1 MRSAALFAMKEDNL
15 NIPRHVAVI
24 MDGNGRWAKRRF
36 MPRTF
41 GHNAGMNT
49 MIAMA
54 RTAKKLGVQY
64 LTVYALSTE
73 NLSRP
78 QEELDGLYVLFR
90 RYFEEYAPRLVE
102 SDVEIRII
110 GDLSALPQDV
120 AEKMTAV
127 CARSK
132 KDAAFHLV
140 FAVNYGGRAEIVR
153 AANLAAEMGGKVTEE
168 NFSRFLY
175 TWGIPDPD
183 MIIRTGG
190 ELRLSN
196 FLLWQSAYSELYF
209 TDTLFP
215 DFDEK
220 ELGRALREYARRNR
234 RFGRV

>member
-1 MRSAALFAMKEDNL
+1 MQSAPGVLPVNL
-15 NIPRHVAVI
+15 GII

-36 MPRTF
+36 LPRSL
-41 GHNAGMNT
+41 GHDAGMKR
-49 MIAMA
+49 IV
-54 RTAKKLGVQY
+54 KLVDSVRAAGIKY
-64 LTVYALSTE
+64 LTLYALSTE

-90 RYFEEYAPRLVE
+90 RYFEEYAPKLVE

-175 TWGIPDPD
+175 TRDIPDPD

>member
-1 MRSAALFAMKEDNL
+1 MAENKAL
-15 NIPRHVAVI
+15 PRNVGII
-24 MDGNGRWAKRRF
+24 MDGNGRWAKRRLL
-36 MPRTF
+36 PRSA
-41 GHNAGMNT
+41 GHDAGMKR
-49 MIAMA
+49 IV
-54 RTAKKLGVQY
+54 KLVDSVRAAGIKY
-64 LTVYALSTE
+64 LTLYALSTE

>member
-1 MRSAALFAMKEDNL
+1 MQSAPGVLPVNL
-15 NIPRHVAVI
+15 GII

-36 MPRTF
+36 LPRSL
-41 GHNAGMNT
+41 GHDAGMKR
-49 MIAMA
+49 IV
-54 RTAKKLGVQY
+54 KLVDSVRAAGIKY
-64 LTVYALSTE
+64 LTLYALSTE

-90 RYFEEYAPRLVE
+90 RYFEEYAPKLVE

-110 GDLSALPQDV
+110 GDISALPQDV

>member
-1 MRSAALFAMKEDNL
+1 MQSAPGVLPVNL
-15 NIPRHVAVI
+15 GII

-36 MPRTF
+36 LPRSL
-41 GHNAGMNT
+41 GHDAGMKR
-49 MIAMA
+49 IV
-54 RTAKKLGVQY
+54 KLVDSVRAAGIKY
-64 LTVYALSTE
+64 LTLYALSTE

-90 RYFEEYAPRLVE
+90 RYFEKYVPRLVE

-175 TWGIPDPD
+175 TRDIPDPD

>member
-1 MRSAALFAMKEDNL
+1 MRSAPGVLPVNL
-15 NIPRHVAVI
+15 GII

-36 MPRTF
+36 LPRSL
-41 GHNAGMNT
+41 GHDAGMKR
-49 MIAMA
+49 IV
-54 RTAKKLGVQY
+54 KLVDSVRAAGIKY
-64 LTVYALSTE
+64 LTLYALSTE

-175 TWGIPDPD
+175 TRDIPDPD

>member
-1 MRSAALFAMKEDNL
+1 MQSAPGVLPVNL
-15 NIPRHVAVI
+15 GII

-36 MPRTF
+36 LPRSL
-41 GHNAGMNT
+41 GHDAGMKR
-49 MIAMA
+49 IV
-54 RTAKKLGVQY
+54 KLVDSVRAAGIKY
-64 LTVYALSTE
+64 LTLYALSTE

-90 RYFEEYAPRLVE
+90 RYFEEYVPRLVE

-220 ELGRALREYARRNR
+220 ELNRALREYARRNR

>member
-1 MRSAALFAMKEDNL
+1 MRSAPGVLPVNL
-15 NIPRHVAVI
+15 GII

-36 MPRTF
+36 LPRSL
-41 GHNAGMNT
+41 GHDAGMKR
-49 MIAMA
+49 IV
-54 RTAKKLGVQY
+54 KLVDSVRAAGIKY
-64 LTVYALSTE
+64 LTLYALSTE

-90 RYFEEYAPRLVE
+90 RYFEEYVPRLVE

-175 TWGIPDPD
+175 TRDIPDPD

>member
-1 MRSAALFAMKEDNL
+1 MRSAPGVLPVNL
-15 NIPRHVAVI
+15 GII

-36 MPRTF
+36 LPRSL
-41 GHNAGMNT
+41 GHDAGMKR
-49 MIAMA
+49 IV
-54 RTAKKLGVQY
+54 KLVDSVRAAGIKY
-64 LTVYALSTE
+64 LTLYALSTE

>member
-1 MRSAALFAMKEDNL
+1 MQSAPGVLPVNL
-15 NIPRHVAVI
+15 GII

-36 MPRTF
+36 LPRSL
-41 GHNAGMNT
+41 GHDAGMKR
-49 MIAMA
+49 IV
-54 RTAKKLGVQY
+54 KLVDSVRAAGIKY
-64 LTVYALSTE
+64 LTLYALSTE

-175 TWGIPDPD
+175 TRDIPDPD

>member
-1 MRSAALFAMKEDNL
+1 MRSAPGVLPVNL
-15 NIPRHVAVI
+15 GII

-36 MPRTF
+36 LPRSL
-41 GHNAGMNT
+41 GHDAGMKR
-49 MIAMA
+49 IV
-54 RTAKKLGVQY
+54 KLVDSVRAAGIKY
-64 LTVYALSTE
+64 LTLYALSTE

-90 RYFEEYAPRLVE
+90 RYFEEYAPKLVE

-110 GDLSALPQDV
+110 GDISALPQDV

-175 TWGIPDPD
+175 TRDIPDPD

>member
-1 MRSAALFAMKEDNL
+1 MQSAPGVLPVNL
-15 NIPRHVAVI
+15 GII

-36 MPRTF
+36 LPRSL
-41 GHNAGMNT
+41 GHDAGMKR
-49 MIAMA
+49 IV
-54 RTAKKLGVQY
+54 KLVDSVRAAGIKY
-64 LTVYALSTE
+64 LTLYALSTE

-90 RYFEEYAPRLVE
+90 RYFEEYAPKLVE

-110 GDLSALPQDV
+110 GDISALPQDV

-175 TWGIPDPD
+175 TRDIPDPD

>member
-1 MRSAALFAMKEDNL
+1 MQSAPGVLPVNL
-15 NIPRHVAVI
+15 GII

-36 MPRTF
+36 LPRSL
-41 GHNAGMNT
+41 GHDAGMKR
-49 MIAMA
+49 IV
-54 RTAKKLGVQY
+54 KLVDSVRAAGIKY
-64 LTVYALSTE
+64 LTLYALSTE

-90 RYFEEYAPRLVE
+90 RYFEEYVPRLVE

-110 GDLSALPQDV
+110 GDISALPQDV

-175 TWGIPDPD
+175 TRDIPDPD

>member
-1 MRSAALFAMKEDNL
+1 MQSAPGVLPVNL
-15 NIPRHVAVI
+15 GII

-36 MPRTF
+36 LPRSL
-41 GHNAGMNT
+41 GHDAGMKR
-49 MIAMA
+49 IV
-54 RTAKKLGVQY
+54 KLVDSVRAAGIKY
-64 LTVYALSTE
+64 LTLYALSTE

-175 TWGIPDPD
+175 TRGIPDPD

-215 DFDEK
+215 DFDDK
-220 ELGRALREYARRNR
+220 ELNRALREFARRNR
-234 RFGRV
+234 RFGKV

>member
-1 MRSAALFAMKEDNL
+1 MQSAPGVLPVNL
-15 NIPRHVAVI
+15 GII

-36 MPRTF
+36 LPRSL
-41 GHNAGMNT
+41 GHDAGMKR
-49 MIAMA
+49 IV
-54 RTAKKLGVQY
+54 KLVDSVRAAGIKY
-64 LTVYALSTE
+64 LTLYALSTE

>member
-1 MRSAALFAMKEDNL
+1 MQSAPGVLPVNL
-15 NIPRHVAVI
+15 GII

-36 MPRTF
+36 LPRSL
-41 GHNAGMNT
+41 GHDAGMKR
-49 MIAMA
+49 IV
-54 RTAKKLGVQY
+54 KLVDSVRAAGIKY
-64 LTVYALSTE
+64 LTLYALSTE

-90 RYFEEYAPRLVE
+90 RYFEEYVPRLVE

-175 TWGIPDPD
+175 TRDIPDPD